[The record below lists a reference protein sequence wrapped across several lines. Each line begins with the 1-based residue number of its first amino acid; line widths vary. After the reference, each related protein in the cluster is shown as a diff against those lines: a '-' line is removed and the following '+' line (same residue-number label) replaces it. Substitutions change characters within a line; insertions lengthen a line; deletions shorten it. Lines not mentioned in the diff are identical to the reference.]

1 MERVIVNDNQD
12 LIKAKEVYSR
22 LVSMSKSFD
31 NDDNKNSLKNLV
43 KDMFNFVDGKLD
55 RFRVYSSSIELNG
68 EVKGYT
74 IQRSIFY
81 DSVVND
87 LCILSED
94 LTMAYW
100 RTSLNH
106 KTEYTTMQ
114 LIEEIKKL

>member
-1 MERVIVNDNQD
+1 MNDNQD
-12 LIKAKEVYSR
+12 LIKAKEVYSK
-22 LVSMSKSFD
+22 LVNMSKSFD
-31 NDDNKNSLKNLV
+31 NDDNNNSLKNLV

-55 RFRVYSSSIELNG
+55 RFRVYSSSIELDG
-68 EVKGYT
+68 EVKSYT

>member
-1 MERVIVNDNQD
+1 MNDNQD
-12 LIKAKEVYSR
+12 LIKAKEVYSK
-22 LVSMSKSFD
+22 LVSMSKNFD
-31 NDDNKNSLKNLV
+31 NDNNNSLENLV

-68 EVKGYT
+68 EVNGYT

-106 KTEYTTMQ
+106 KTEYTTME
-114 LIEEIKKL
+114 LIKEIKKL

>member
-1 MERVIVNDNQD
+1 MDNNKD
-12 LIKAKEVYSR
+12 LIKAKEVYSK
-22 LVSMSKSFD
+22 LVSMSKNFD
-31 NDDNKNSLKNLV
+31 NDNNNSLENLV

-55 RFRVYSSSIELNG
+55 RFRVYSSSIELDG
-68 EVKGYT
+68 EVKSYT

-106 KTEYTTMQ
+106 KTEYTTMK

>member
-1 MERVIVNDNQD
+1 MDNNKD
-12 LIKAKEVYSR
+12 LIKAKEVYNR
-22 LVSMSKSFD
+22 LVIMSKNFD
-31 NDDNKNSLKNLV
+31 NDNNNNSLENLV

-74 IQRSIFY
+74 IQRNIFY
-81 DSVVND
+81 DSVVNN
-87 LCILSED
+87 LCSLSED

>member
-1 MERVIVNDNQD
+1 MNNNQD
-12 LIKAKEVYSR
+12 LIKTKEVYNK
-22 LVSMSKSFD
+22 LISMSKSFD
-31 NDDNKNSLKNLV
+31 DDNNNSLETLV

-81 DSVVND
+81 DNVVNN